1 MGRHYIPLAVAA
13 FNDWQEQA
21 IKKVKENQVPWG
33 ISGEAVNLIVALHEE
48 WNAFY
53 PSYADKKL
61 RSSYIVEQKN
71 VLMERYTSQ
80 MRSFFAEYILNNSK
94 ISDAER
100 VSLGLSPRD
109 KTPTS
114 VVVPTTQPIAK
125 IDFSVRLQHRVS
137 FVDSATPTSR
147 AKPHGIYGCQIWIK
161 IGGDAPVSE
170 DDLKFIGT
178 ETASPHLIKFNGSD
192 AGKPAYY
199 WLRWVNKRGETGPW
213 SVPVSATIVG

>member
-1 MGRHYIPLAVAA
+1 MLFRSRH
-13 FNDWQEQA
+13 
-21 IKKVKENQVPWG
+21 
-33 ISGEAVNLIVALHEE
+33 
-48 WNAFY
+48 
-53 PSYADKKL
+53 
-61 RSSYIVEQKN
+61 
-71 VLMERYTSQ
+71 TSQ

-147 AKPHGIYGCQIWIK
+147 AKPHGVYGCQIWIK
-161 IGGDAPVSE
+161 IGDNAPVSE
-170 DDLKFIGT
+170 DELKFVGT
-178 ETASPHLIKFNGSD
+178 DTASPHLIKLRFRCRE
-192 AGKPAYY
+192 AGLLLAAMGKQERRNRTLECTCKRHDRRLTIEQTVNSGQRRERRSAVCERCLKRKIPEIT
-199 WLRWVNKRGETGPW
+199 LRDFFVFAGIYPKLRDTLFD
-213 SVPVSATIVG
+213 IYR